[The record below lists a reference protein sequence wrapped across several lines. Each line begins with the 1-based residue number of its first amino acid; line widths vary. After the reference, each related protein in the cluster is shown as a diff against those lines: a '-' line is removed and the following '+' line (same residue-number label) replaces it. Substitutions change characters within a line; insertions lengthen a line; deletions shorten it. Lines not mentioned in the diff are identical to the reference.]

1 LPLIDGDFLKTK
13 PKQECMKR
21 TFLFIGVMLIAMACQ
36 TPPKEAE
43 KTETTVAPAETAKST
58 VTMPYTAT
66 YSSTFT
72 SDVSDEDLKNVL
84 DSYVYWENGDMKAL
98 SAVMGDSIFF
108 ENHAGVQK
116 TYSNA
121 DLMKV
126 WQKSRD
132 SLSNVKIRM
141 VAWQKLKS
149 DKGHKF
155 ILTWYDE
162 IDTYKTGKVDSVVM
176 HDINTIDSVGK
187 IVRYSQYRK
196 PKLN

>member
-1 LPLIDGDFLKTK
+1 MASAILMF
-13 PKQECMKR
+13 
-21 TFLFIGVMLIAMACQ
+21 FISCNTA
-36 TPPKEAE
+36 PKEE
-43 KTETTVAPAETAKST
+43 KPAEAAAEVTEAPKSSLQ
-58 VTMPYTAT
+58 MPYTAT
-66 YSSTFT
+66 YSSNFT

-98 SAVMGDSIFF
+98 SAVMGDSVFY
-108 ENHAGVQK
+108 ENHAGVQN

-121 DLMKV
+121 DLMKL

-162 IDTYKTGKVDSVVM
+162 IDTYKTGKVDSILM
-176 HDINTIDSVGK
+176 HDINTVDSVGK

>member
-1 LPLIDGDFLKTK
+1 MKKSAVILYGVLLFLGAVAFSPTQTLAISNYTIEEIYIPGSSWISPKSVNNSGQVVGNAYIGDAYHAF
-13 PKQECMKR
+13 
-21 TFLFIGVMLIAMACQ
+21 
-36 TPPKEAE
+36 
-43 KTETTVAPAETAKST
+43 
-58 VTMPYTAT
+58 
-66 YSSTFT
+66 
-72 SDVSDEDLKNVL
+72 
-84 DSYVYWENGDMKAL
+84 YWENGDMKAL

-108 ENHAGVQK
+108 DNPSGVQK

-121 DLMKV
+121 DLMKM

-132 SLSNVKIRM
+132 SLSNVKVRM

-176 HDINTIDSVGK
+176 HDINTVDSVGK

>member
-1 LPLIDGDFLKTK
+1 
-13 PKQECMKR
+13 MKR
-21 TFLFIGVMLIAMACQ
+21 TFLFIGVIMIAMACQ

-43 KTETTVAPAETAKST
+43 KTETTVAPAESAKST

-66 YSSTFT
+66 YSSNFT

-98 SAVMGDSIFF
+98 SALMGDSVFY

-121 DLMKV
+121 DLMAT

-155 ILTWYDE
+155 VLAWYDE
-162 IDTYKTGKVDSVVM
+162 IDTYKTGKVDSIIM
-176 HDINTIDSVGK
+176 HDINTLDSAGK
-187 IVRYSQYRK
+187 IVRYSQFRK

>member
-1 LPLIDGDFLKTK
+1 
-13 PKQECMKR
+13 MKR
-21 TFLFIGVMLIAMACQ
+21 TFLFIGIVLIVLGCQ
-36 TPPKEAE
+36 TPSTE
-43 KTETTVAPAETAKST
+43 KTEATAAPAETPKST
-58 VTMPYTAT
+58 VVMPYTAT
-66 YSSTFT
+66 YSSNFT
-72 SDVSDEDLKNVL
+72 TDVSDEHLKNVL

-98 SAVMGDSIFF
+98 SSVMGDSIFF

-121 DLMKV
+121 DLMTM